1 MKTKELS
8 LPCSFS
14 CLSAVS
20 AVALLL
26 FGPVFCVKKLMKH
39 AMMDFHHAMNRYCNY
54 FPCAVTSKV
63 IKSVSSDFKP
73 GIVIA
78 IAAGRA

>member
-1 MKTKELS
+1 MMD
-8 LPCSFS
+8 F
-14 CLSAVS
+14 
-20 AVALLL
+20 
-26 FGPVFCVKKLMKH
+26 H
-39 AMMDFHHAMNRYCNY
+39 NAMMDFHNAMSRYCNY
-54 FPCAVTSKV
+54 FPCAITPKV